1 MSHLRRYILSASIA
15 LLLAACSG
23 GARSEPEMIASFPV
37 QHGTV
42 PQPVNPPPP
51 AQFVYDATLELEVR
65 DLERTAGRA
74 VDLSY
79 QYDGYLVSSNAWHS
93 GTDRFTRLVL
103 AVPAA
108 NFDSA
113 YNALS
118 KLGDVVNQHIA
129 GQWVSSYPGDGWD
142 VYSEITLQLND
153 PGAARPI
160 LFGGWRPLSTLE
172 SAWSFFVT
180 IFGFLADVVIW
191 LVVVA
196 GPFLLL
202 AWLLHR
208 LIKRLR
214 RAP

>member
-1 MSHLRRYILSASIA
+1 MSHLRLYTLIALIA

-23 GARSEPEMIASFPV
+23 SDRSEPEMIASFPV
-37 QHGTV
+37 QHGTA
-42 PQPVNPPPP
+42 PQPVYPPSP
-51 AQFVYDATLELEVR
+51 AQFVYDASLELEVR
-65 DLERTAGRA
+65 DLERAAGRA
-74 VDLSY
+74 VDLAY

-93 GTDRFTRLVL
+93 GDDRFTRLVL

-118 KLGDVVNQHIA
+118 KLGDVRNQHIS

-142 VYSEITLQLND
+142 VYSEITLLLDD
-153 PGAARPI
+153 PDAARPI
-160 LFGGWRPLSTLE
+160 LFGGWRPQATLE
-172 SAWSFFVT
+172 SAWNFFVT

-202 AWLLHR
+202 AWLLR
-208 LIKRLR
+208 LAIKKSR

>member
-1 MSHLRRYILSASIA
+1 MSHLRLYTLIASIA

-23 GARSEPEMIASFPV
+23 SARSEPEMIASFPV
-37 QHGTV
+37 QHGTA
-42 PQPVNPPPP
+42 PQPINPPPSG
-51 AQFVYDATLELEVR
+51 QFVYDASLELEVR
-65 DLERTAGRA
+65 DLERAAGRA
-74 VDLSY
+74 VDLAY
-79 QYDGYLVSSNAWHS
+79 QYDGYLVSSHS
-93 GTDRFTRLVL
+93 WQSGKITHATLVL

-118 KLGDVVNQHIA
+118 KLGDVLNQHIS

-142 VYSEITLQLND
+142 VYSEITVQLDD
-153 PGAARPI
+153 PDAAQPI
-160 LFGGWRPLSTLE
+160 IFGSWRPLTTLE
-172 SAWSFFVT
+172 SAWRFFVT
-180 IFGFLADVVIW
+180 IFGFLADVLIW

-202 AWLLHR
+202 AWLVL
-208 LIKRLR
+208 LAIKKSR